1 MARKRDDLVLIGEAF
16 GGLDGPVKTIRKA
29 SPQALHHFTLSDQV
43 NQLAEAREAEP
54 DLGFMARLMALCSL
68 PRTNPGNRKEYVR
81 RNGPYKLGMTAGL
94 DNKLPYGNIP
104 RLLLA
109 WVCTEAV
116 RMRKRELVL
125 GRSLY
130 EFMRKLGME
139 DRSGSTRG
147 DRARL
152 RNQMRRLFGS
162 SITLIYEKP
171 AGFARVSSFV
181 ADKHEFWWDPKQPN
195 QSSLWESKIRLGEA
209 FFQEIICRP
218 RAAEHEHSEGAQAL
232 LVGPRSLPLADLPH
246 LCTHSPAAPLL
257 AAGVPPV
264 RSGPGQGQRCE
275 HRSNVPAQRAPR
287 AKEDQ
292 ARLAGAELR
301 DGQGRASPLAL
312 EARDP
317 FGRAAGVSELTSE
330 SPLTP
335 QAAPLT
341 ALRRGRLPKGSAY
354 AAEEWSWGVPRRF
367 VWRIYP
373 QIVAIRE
380 IFPR

>member
-1 MARKRDDLVLIGEAF
+1 MARKRDGLVPIGEAF

-29 SPQALHHFTLSDQV
+29 SPQALHHFTQVDQV
-43 NQLAEAREAEP
+43 NQLVTAREEDP
-54 DLGFMARLMALCSL
+54 DLGFMARLLALCSL

-81 RNGPYKLGMTAGL
+81 RNGPYKVGMTAGL

-139 DRSGSTRG
+139 DRSGSPRG

-162 SITLIYEKP
+162 SITLIYEEP

-218 RAAEHEHSEGAQAL
+218 
-232 LVGPRSLPLADLPH
+232 V
-246 LCTHSPAAPLL
+246 
-257 AAGVPPV
+257 GVPPV
-264 RSGPGQGQRCE
+264 SWTPNRHSSYQ
-275 HRSNVPAQRAPR
+275 
-287 AKEDQ
+287 
-292 ARLAGAELR
+292 LR
-301 DGQGRASPLAL
+301 IRFP
-312 EARDP
+312 
-317 FGRAAGVSELTSE
+317 LTS
-330 SPLTP
+330 
-335 QAAPLT
+335 
-341 ALRRGRLPKGSAY
+341 R
-354 AAEEWSWGVPRRF
+354 
-367 VWRIYP
+367 
-373 QIVAIRE
+373 
-380 IFPR
+380 